1 MTVRQLAGR
10 PTPLGATPDADGVNF
25 AVHSDIADRVA
36 VCLFDEA
43 GVETTHWL
51 QQRTGSTHHGY
62 LVGIGPGARYG
73 LRVDGPWDPAAGL
86 RCNPHKLL
94 IDPYAGSIAGEVS
107 WDPAVFGFRPDHPD
121 VLDRTDSAPFVPRS
135 AVVDH
140 DFDWGD
146 DSPPHTRWADTVIY
160 ETHVKSLTRLHP
172 AVPDDLRGTY
182 LGLVSDPV
190 LDHLKE
196 LGVTA
201 VELMPVHHFVDDQAL
216 AARGLR
222 NLWGYQPIGW
232 FAPHA
237 GYATPGGTGPVAE
250 FKEMV
255 RRLHA
260 AGLEV
265 ILDVVYNH
273 TAESHQLGPHLS
285 LRGIDNPA
293 YYRLDVHDRRRY
305 LDYTGTGN
313 TVNADHPAVQRAIV
327 DSLRHWVT
335 RYHVDGFRLDLA
347 TTLGRRHE
355 LFDPAAPLFHLIN
368 QDPVLATVK
377 LIAEPWDVGPGGY
390 QLGGFPAGWGEW
402 NDRFRDTVRDFWR
415 GAERTVPDLA
425 TRLTA
430 SADVF
435 LAGGRRPSASSINY
449 VTSHDGFTLADLV
462 AYDRKHNE
470 RNGEGGTDG
479 TDNNRSWNTGVE
491 GPSDDPDIVALRSRR
506 RRSLLATLL
515 VSQGVPMLLG
525 GDELGRTQG
534 GNNNP
539 YAHDDETSWYDWGSA
554 DPVFVHFVGR
564 LVALRR
570 TNPVLRRRT
579 WLTGIPGG
587 GPDSHDVTWLDDQG
601 LPMTLAEWTAA
612 DTRAVAMV
620 LNGDVLR
627 PLDLDPAPIGAAS
640 AMVIANGSGTPVD
653 MTIARPP
660 GGGQWT
666 VVVDTTGD
674 EPPDPAARLEE
685 GAVVTLAPF
694 AMMVL
699 LRPGASPVEGKS

>member
-25 AVHSDIADRVA
+25 AVHSDIADRIA

-43 GVETTHWL
+43 GAETSHWL
-51 QQRTGSTHHGY
+51 HHRTGSTHHGY
-62 LVGIGPGARYG
+62 LVGVRPGARYG

-94 IDPYAGSIAGEVS
+94 IDPYAGSIVGEVA

-121 VLDRTDSAPFVPRS
+121 VLDRTDSAPFVPR
-135 AVVDH
+135 AVVLDH

-160 ETHVKSLTRLHP
+160 ETHVKSLTHLHP
-172 AVPDDLRGTY
+172 EVPDDLRGTY
-182 LGLVSDPV
+182 LGLVRIRGGSPRGAGSHRRRADAGAPLRQRPGAGGARPAQPV
-190 LDHLKE
+190 
-196 LGVTA
+196 GVPA
-201 VELMPVHHFVDDQAL
+201 DRLVRPALRLRHCRRPLPV
-216 AARGLR
+216 
-222 NLWGYQPIGW
+222 
-232 FAPHA
+232 
-237 GYATPGGTGPVAE
+237 TE

-335 RYHVDGFRLDLA
+335 RYHVDGFRFDLA
-347 TTLGRRHE
+347 ATLGRRHE

-435 LAGGRRPSASSINY
+435 LAGGRRPPASSINY

-462 AYDRKHNE
+462 AYDRKHND

-479 TDNNRSWNTGVE
+479 TDNNRSWNTGIE
-491 GPSDDPDIVALRSRR
+491 GPSDDTAILALRRRR

-525 GDELGRTQG
+525 GDELGRSQG
-534 GNNNP
+534 G
-539 YAHDDETSWYDWGSA
+539 EQQ
-554 DPVFVHFVGR
+554 PVR
-564 LVALRR
+564 
-570 TNPVLRRRT
+570 PRRRD
-579 WLTGIPGG
+579 LLVRLGGGRPRVRRLRPPAGGAAAGQPGAAEAHVVDRHPRRRPRLPGRHLAGPGG
-587 GPDSHDVTWLDDQG
+587 DADDPGGVDRGRHPGRGHGAQRRR
-601 LPMTLAEWTAA
+601 AA
-612 DTRAVAMV
+612 T
-620 LNGDVLR
+620 
-627 PLDLDPAPIGAAS
+627 
-640 AMVIANGSGTPVD
+640 
-653 MTIARPP
+653 ARPRSRP
-660 GGGQWT
+660 TRRRLGHGDRQRLGH
-666 VVVDTTGD
+666 TGRHD
-674 EPPDPAARLEE
+674 RRR
-685 GAVVTLAPF
+685 PF
-694 AMMVL
+694 GRRRGMD
-699 LRPGASPVEGKS
+699 RRGRHHR

>member
-1 MTVRQLAGR
+1 
-10 PTPLGATPDADGVNF
+10 
-25 AVHSDIADRVA
+25 
-36 VCLFDEA
+36 
-43 GVETTHWL
+43 
-51 QQRTGSTHHGY
+51 
-62 LVGIGPGARYG
+62 
-73 LRVDGPWDPAAGL
+73 
-86 RCNPHKLL
+86 
-94 IDPYAGSIAGEVS
+94 
-107 WDPAVFGFRPDHPD
+107 
-121 VLDRTDSAPFVPRS
+121 
-135 AVVDH
+135 
-140 DFDWGD
+140 
-146 DSPPHTRWADTVIY
+146 
-160 ETHVKSLTRLHP
+160 
-172 AVPDDLRGTY
+172 
-182 LGLVSDPV
+182 
-190 LDHLKE
+190 
-196 LGVTA
+196 
-201 VELMPVHHFVDDQAL
+201 MPVHHFVNDQAL
-216 AARGLR
+216 AARGLH

-232 FAPHA
+232 FAPHS
-237 GYATPGGTGPVAE
+237 GYATADGPSTVTE

-335 RYHVDGFRLDLA
+335 RYHVDGFRFDLA
-347 TTLGRRHE
+347 ATLGRRHE
-355 LFDPAAPLFHLIN
+355 LFDPATPLFHLIN

-435 LAGGRRPSASSINY
+435 LAGGRRPPASSMNY

-462 AYDRKHNE
+462 AYDRKHND
-470 RNGEGGTDG
+470 RNGEGSTDG
-479 TDNNRSWNTGVE
+479 TDNNRSWNTGIE
-491 GPSDDPDIVALRSRR
+491 GPSDDTAILALRRRR

-525 GDELGRTQG
+525 GDELGRSQEGTTTRTPTTTRPPG
-534 GNNNP
+534 TTGR
-539 YAHDDETSWYDWGSA
+539 AA
-554 DPVFVHFVGR
+554 DPGFVDFARR

-570 TNPVLRRRT
+570 ANPVLRRRT
-579 WLTGIPGG
+579 WLTGIPAG
-587 GPDSHDVTWLDDQG
+587 GPDSQDVTWLDRGGDADDPGGVDRGRHPGRGHGAQRRRAATARPRSRPARRRLG
-601 LPMTLAEWTAA
+601 HGDRQRLGHTGRHDRRRPSGRWRGCGPSWSTPPVTNRPTLAPGWRTGTVVTLEAVCHDGAAQTGRLPGRRVVVKVLFATAELA
-612 DTRAVAMV
+612 PLVRVGGPVVRSRRAGA
-620 LNGDVLR
+620 
-627 PLDLDPAPIGAAS
+627 PAPRRGHR
-640 AMVIANGSGTPVD
+640 GHRG
-653 MTIARPP
+653 
-660 GGGQWT
+660 
-666 VVVDTTGD
+666 
-674 EPPDPAARLEE
+674 AARLRH
-685 GAVVTLAPF
+685 L
-694 AMMVL
+694 
-699 LRPGASPVEGKS
+699 